1 MSEISAAQML
11 SQLNSMAAA
20 AAGNGAA
27 AQNGATDP
35 VKFSELLLKAVDHV
49 NGSQQQVSEL
59 REAFQAGSENI
70 DISQVMIASQ
80 KANVEFQLMMQVRNR
95 LISAYQDIMSMQI

>member
-1 MSEISAAQML
+1 MSEISAVQLL
-11 SQLNSMAAA
+11 SQLKSMAA
-20 AAGNGAA
+20 AAGNGGEAM
-27 AQNGATDP
+27 QGAPDP

-49 NGSQQQVSEL
+49 NESQSQAKEL
-59 REAFQAGSENI
+59 RETFQYGSEKV

-80 KANVEFQLMMQVRNR
+80 KANVEFQLMMQARNR